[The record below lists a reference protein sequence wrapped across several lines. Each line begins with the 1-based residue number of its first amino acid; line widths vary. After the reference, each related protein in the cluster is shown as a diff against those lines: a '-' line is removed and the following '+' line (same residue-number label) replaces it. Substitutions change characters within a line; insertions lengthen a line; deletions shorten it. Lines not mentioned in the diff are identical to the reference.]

1 MGCSAAAAAA
11 VVAVDNVVAAADG
24 DDEYN
29 NDDEAASA
37 AQHAPGHLRN
47 CSQSRFA
54 DKGERGA
61 EEGVWW
67 VQCRI

>member
-1 MGCSAAAAAA
+1 MGCRAAAAAAA
-11 VVAVDNVVAAADG
+11 VAVDVVVAAGDG
-24 DDEYN
+24 DDDDD
-29 NDDEAASA
+29 DDEAASA